1 MIARPLYIAF
11 RIIIPLLIL
20 SAGVAGFVF
29 LTSLQKAPDR
39 LQPERPL
46 PLVET
51 VTVEEHGGELTIEL
65 DGLVVPFREIP
76 LSAEVAGRIT
86 YKSPHCRAGKFVN
99 KGEILFRINER
110 EYQLAVDR
118 LTHEQEQARAS
129 IKELN
134 VQIESAKELV
144 TLATDELSLR
154 TRELERVR
162 MLAKQNAASDSDI
175 DTAEQNEQLSR
186 RTLVTQQNQVKLEQS
201 RVERLESVL
210 ALAGTQLEKAKLDL
224 ARTEVKAPTSGV
236 IVSDPAEEDS
246 YVQPGNPLAT
256 LEDTSSVEV
265 SCSLQM
271 DELYW
276 LWQHDAPPAD
286 SLDFPAIGT
295 GTEKSDEQFIR
306 AATLA
311 ARGMPAVSA
320 TVLYEL
326 GGQRFVWDGKLSR
339 YEGAGLDERTR
350 TVPCRVLV
358 QNPTEVSLRKSSES
372 SSVFLA
378 PQALLR
384 GMYVSLEFHVDPRVS
399 LLRVP
404 ESAVR
409 PGDLLWLVRDGKL
422 ERHTANVARVVNG
435 FALIPASTS
444 GLQAGDLVVT
454 SPLATELSGQSVRLR
469 DEGKAAVDQELD
481 QTPASDKA
489 PRLPDGERL

>member
-1 MIARPLYIAF
+1 M
-11 RIIIPLLIL
+11 
-20 SAGVAGFVF
+20 
-29 LTSLQKAPDR
+29 
-39 LQPERPL
+39 
-46 PLVET
+46 
-51 VTVEEHGGELTIEL
+51 
-65 DGLVVPFREIP
+65 
-76 LSAEVAGRIT
+76 
-86 YKSPHCRAGKFVN
+86 
-99 KGEILFRINER
+99 
-110 EYQLAVDR
+110 
-118 LTHEQEQARAS
+118 
-129 IKELN
+129 
-134 VQIESAKELV
+134 
-144 TLATDELSLR
+144 
-154 TRELERVR
+154 
-162 MLAKQNAASDSDI
+162 
-175 DTAEQNEQLSR
+175 
-186 RTLVTQQNQVKLEQS
+186 KLEQS

>member
-1 MIARPLYIAF
+1 MISRALYIAF

-20 SAGVAGFVF
+20 GAGVGGFVF
-29 LTSLQKAPDR
+29 LVSLKKEPPR
-39 LQPERPL
+39 SPPEQAL

-51 VTVEEHGGELTIEL
+51 VEVAEHGGELTIKL
-65 DGLVVPFREIP
+65 DGSVVPFREIP

-86 YKSPHCRAGKFVN
+86 YKSPHCRAGKFVQ
-99 KGEILFRINER
+99 KDEVLFRINER

-118 LTHEQEQARAS
+118 LTHEEEQARAS

-134 VQIESAKELV
+134 VQIESAQALV
-144 TLATDELSLR
+144 KLAIDELTLR

-186 RTLVTQQNQVKLEQS
+186 RTLVTQQNQVRLEQS
-201 RVERLESVL
+201 REERLEFAL
-210 ALAGTQLEKAKLDL
+210 ALVGTQLAKAKLDL

-236 IVSDPAEEDS
+236 IVSDPAEENS

-256 LEDTSSVEV
+256 LEDNSSVEV

-276 LWQHDAPPAD
+276 LWQHDAPPVD

-295 GTEKSDEQFIR
+295 GTEESDDQFIR

-311 ARGMPAVSA
+311 ARGMPAVPA
-320 TVLYEL
+320 TVIYEL
-326 GGQRFVWDGKLSR
+326 AGQRFVWNGKLTR

-350 TVPCRVLV
+350 TVPCRVHV
-358 QNPTEVSLRKSSES
+358 QNPTEVSLRSSGNS
-372 SSVFLA
+372 SSLTLA

-384 GMYVSLEFHVDPRVS
+384 GMYVSLEFHVDPRVE
-399 LLRVP
+399 LLKVP

-409 PGDLLWLVRDGKL
+409 PGDVLWLVRDGKL
-422 ERHTANVARVVNG
+422 VRQTVKVARIVNG
-435 FALIPASTS
+435 FALIPATSS
-444 GLQAGDLVVT
+444 GLVPGDLVVT
-454 SPLATELSGQSVRLR
+454 SPLATELSGQPVRLH
-469 DEGKAAVDQELD
+469 DEAVEATPTTDAKFEE
-481 QTPASDKA
+481 TPAAS
-489 PRLPDGERL
+489 RSSEQS